1 MWLLFTAISDVR
13 VVVLCTSHQRL
24 FHGSR
29 CHGDLLGPPTTGSR
43 TYHSWI
49 PGQWWK
55 GVIHSGFN
63 WFWDIINCNFLK
75 HDLKGVVIVLALN
88 LEYSRIVKVGWYRTM
103 GTFQKHILYI
113 YRERENIVTSL
124 GVTWSLKLQKA
135 LNGRLI
141 ILMSSYACLQI
152 YLNGV
157 SYCQVFP
164 SNHNS
169 LNIAGVAGGRMY
181 EVELEVFPK
190 DTMYLPHKSNK
201 LVNVTEWYKFTFSN
215 VIKQNDSP
223 ETFVMSSRP
232 VETLQAPFLQ
242 MYTTDAL

>member
-1 MWLLFTAISDVR
+1 M
-13 VVVLCTSHQRL
+13 
-24 FHGSR
+24 
-29 CHGDLLGPPTTGSR
+29 
-43 TYHSWI
+43 
-49 PGQWWK
+49 
-55 GVIHSGFN
+55 
-63 WFWDIINCNFLK
+63 
-75 HDLKGVVIVLALN
+75 
-88 LEYSRIVKVGWYRTM
+88 
-103 GTFQKHILYI
+103 
-113 YRERENIVTSL
+113 TSL
-124 GVTWSLKLQKA
+124 GLTWSLKLQKA

-215 VIKQNDSP
+215 VIKQNWFPRNICNVLEACWNTAGSFSP
-223 ETFVMSSRP
+223 DVHNRCTIICCWGKNLVIIGSDNGLAPKRCQDIALTSDDLMSVGSLETNFRI
-232 VETLQAPFLQ
+232 
-242 MYTTDAL
+242 